1 MRPPLR
7 RAIMFDEAIAYSQ
20 AADAAVPELELP
32 DRMRAIPPERL
43 GKGSSNGAH
52 TVRLDEKEYHA
63 LKELA
68 AQQQVSMAELIRRA
82 VRNLL
87 ETSTWIP
94 KEERRRRA
102 IAAAGRFESGLSDL
116 AEKHD

>member
-1 MRPPLR
+1 
-7 RAIMFDEAIAYSQ
+7 
-20 AADAAVPELELP
+20 
-32 DRMRAIPPERL
+32 
-43 GKGSSNGAH
+43 
-52 TVRLDEKEYHA
+52 

-68 AQQQVSMAELIRRA
+68 AQPQVSMAELIRQA

-102 IAAAGRFESGLSDL
+102 IAAAGRFESGPGDL
-116 AEKHD
+116 AEKHDEYLIHSYEDFTG